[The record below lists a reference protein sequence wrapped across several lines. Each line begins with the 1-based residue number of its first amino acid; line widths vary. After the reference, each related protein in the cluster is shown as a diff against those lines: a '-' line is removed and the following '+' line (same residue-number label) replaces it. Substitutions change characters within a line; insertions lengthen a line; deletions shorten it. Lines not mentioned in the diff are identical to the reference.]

1 MRRRRFECLRK
12 AALVCRD
19 IFNDVGRLR
28 FHRSRRELLQTLGE
42 RAHLFGQS
50 SPRIADERAT
60 AVTRAPR
67 LFMLRNGQRA
77 KNLSDFLPN
86 TTTDLSRVY
95 ASLSL
100 PGLRDV
106 RVGNPV
112 PARST
117 QTPKHERHSTGEKS
131 HSHIVTRRATPQHA
145 TGRLPSRPWLL
156 ARRRASHHTHAQLAP
171 PIHHNSFQRVC
182 SSLLREQTSTSNA
195 VRAGPWRE
203 R

>member
-1 MRRRRFECLRK
+1 VSSAFERPRLFDATLLMMLEDSVSIDRDASCCRRLARVPIL
-12 AALVCRD
+12 
-19 IFNDVGRLR
+19 
-28 FHRSRRELLQTLGE
+28 
-42 RAHLFGQS
+42 LFGQS
-50 SPRIADERAT
+50 SPRIAAERPPSR
-60 AVTRAPR
+60 RAPR

-195 VRAGPWRE
+195 VRAGPRRE